1 VFENQLDGIGTLD
14 VPSFSIIPLI
24 IASATATEA
33 DENGQNTVHFV
44 TVTGLDSLPLASL
57 FPANIAQYNHATALL
72 DPNGNLSDIFGVY
85 RSGSGTEL
93 DPFTYAVA
101 FVSDPDQSL
110 LTGDS
115 FPGFGTITTRLPED
129 QDSYDATSYLGIT
142 VGAVELFPYTAT
154 FSSDREVPDSG
165 TTLSLLGLAVTGLA
179 LLRRKLA

>member
-1 VFENQLDGIGTLD
+1 
-14 VPSFSIIPLI
+14 
-24 IASATATEA
+24 
-33 DENGQNTVHFV
+33 
-44 TVTGLDSLPLASL
+44 
-57 FPANIAQYNHATALL
+57 
-72 DPNGNLSDIFGVY
+72 
-85 RSGSGTEL
+85 
-93 DPFTYAVA
+93 VA

-154 FSSDREVPDSG
+154 FTSDREVPDSG